1 MRALCV
7 ISGGMDSATCAYIAR
22 REGYEIVALHFDY
35 NQRTMGKER
44 ECFGKIC
51 DDLGVVKRL
60 ILDARFIA
68 QIGGSALTDG
78 TLSIRKGAAELGGAA
93 NSIGMKF
100 NAANSNASD
109 GVKSAGAKFDAVEL
123 CVQAADDL
131 CKTACDLERVAACD
145 GSGAEILV
153 PSNSVNNSFGAD
165 YGVCSVEGSFDVDRN
180 GVCAASAFLG
190 ANLTQSDADEPLRK
204 DKISSQRGGE
214 CTQGGEILMQGGEIS
229 LGGDELS
236 PQGSTNL
243 AQDSETSLKILAQD
257 DKISSQ
263 SNVASSDEILSKR
276 TGRELSS
283 QNGEAI
289 SQSEAEPQQDD
300 KISLKHAGGKI
311 LPQSQNNKI
320 SSQSQS
326 DKIPPPSGERVFS
339 DLPSTYVPFR
349 NGVFLSIAAALA
361 EKERCD
367 AIFIGVVQE
376 DSSGY
381 PDCGAEFIGAFERAL
396 DLGTSR
402 DFHPRIKTPLVH
414 LSKVQIVSLALE
426 IGVPLELTWSCYER
440 EDAACG
446 LCDSCLLRL
455 KGFAGAGAK
464 DKIPYAIKI

>member
-7 ISGGMDSATCAYIAR
+7 ISGGMDSATCAYIAK

-35 NQRTMGKER
+35 DQRTMGKER

-51 DDLGVVKRL
+51 DDLGVAKRFV
-60 ILDARFIA
+60 LDAHFIA

-78 TLSIRKGAAELGGAA
+78 TLPIRKGAAELCAAANSAGTEIDSAVNSKSARLDWQNSIAA
-93 NSIGMKF
+93 NSI
-100 NAANSNASD
+100 N
-109 GVKSAGAKFDAVEL
+109 
-123 CVQAADDL
+123 
-131 CKTACDLERVAACD
+131 
-145 GSGAEILV
+145 AEIGEQ
-153 PSNSVNNSFGAD
+153 NF
-165 YGVCSVEGSFDVDRN
+165 
-180 GVCAASAFLG
+180 AASNFMMSPADVPLD
-190 ANLTQSDADEPLRK
+190 ADSARSSRTQS
-204 DKISSQRGGE
+204 
-214 CTQGGEILMQGGEIS
+214 GEILTQGGEIS
-229 LGGDELS
+229 LQSGAE
-236 PQGSTNL
+236 PQQG
-243 AQDSETSLKILAQD
+243 
-257 DKISSQ
+257 DKISSP
-263 SNVASSDEILSKR
+263 SDES
-276 TGRELSS
+276 
-283 QNGEAI
+283 
-289 SQSEAEPQQDD
+289 
-300 KISLKHAGGKI
+300 
-311 LPQSQNNKI
+311 
-320 SSQSQS
+320 
-326 DKIPPPSGERVFS
+326 VFS

-381 PDCGAEFIGAFERAL
+381 PDCSAEFIGAFERAL

-414 LSKVQIVSLALE
+414 LSKAQIVSLALE

-464 DKIPYAIKI
+464 DKIPYVIEI

>member
-35 NQRTMGKER
+35 NQRTMDKER

-51 DDLGVVKRL
+51 DDLGVAKRF

-78 TLSIRKGAAELGGAA
+78 TLPIRKGAAELGAAANSASAEFNSAINSENAELGELNFIETNSAAKLDGQNSIAA
-93 NSIGMKF
+93 NSI
-100 NAANSNASD
+100 NAEIGGQNFAASNFSTS
-109 GVKSAGAKFDAVEL
+109 SADATLGADSARDSRL
-123 CVQAADDL
+123 Q
-131 CKTACDLERVAACD
+131 
-145 GSGAEILV
+145 SGEILIQDAEIL
-153 PSNSVNNSFGAD
+153 
-165 YGVCSVEGSFDVDRN
+165 
-180 GVCAASAFLG
+180 LG
-190 ANLTQSDADEPLRK
+190 GDEPSPQGGKILACDDK
-204 DKISSQRGGE
+204 ISPQGSKILVQEGEILPQSGVEPPQGDKISSKRAEGE
-214 CTQGGEILMQGGEIS
+214 
-229 LGGDELS
+229 
-236 PQGSTNL
+236 
-243 AQDSETSLKILAQD
+243 
-257 DKISSQ
+257 ISSQ
-263 SNVASSDEILSKR
+263 SR
-276 TGRELSS
+276 
-283 QNGEAI
+283 
-289 SQSEAEPQQDD
+289 
-300 KISLKHAGGKI
+300 
-311 LPQSQNNKI
+311 
-320 SSQSQS
+320 S
-326 DKIPPPSGERVFS
+326 DKIPPQDGESAFS
-339 DLPSTYVPFR
+339 DLPNTYVPFR

-381 PDCGAEFIGAFERAL
+381 PDCSAGFIGAFERAL
-396 DLGTSR
+396 ELGTSR

-414 LSKVQIVSLALE
+414 LSKAQIVSLALE

-464 DKIPYAIKI
+464 DKIPYAIEA

>member
-44 ECFGKIC
+44 ECFDKIC
-51 DDLGVVKRL
+51 DDLGVAKRL

-78 TLSIRKGAAELGGAA
+78 TLPIRKGAAELGGAA
-93 NSIGMKF
+93 NCTGAEIDS
-100 NAANSNASD
+100 AANSASAEFGELNFIETNSAAELSEQNSIATNSTNAET
-109 GVKSAGAKFDAVEL
+109 GGQNFAALNFSASPADATL
-123 CVQAADDL
+123 DADL
-131 CKTACDLERVAACD
+131 ARN
-145 GSGAEILV
+145 SGGCAQSGEIL
-153 PSNSVNNSFGAD
+153 
-165 YGVCSVEGSFDVDRN
+165 
-180 GVCAASAFLG
+180 
-190 ANLTQSDADEPLRK
+190 
-204 DKISSQRGGE
+204 
-214 CTQGGEILMQGGEIS
+214 TQGGEASLGDNEIS
-229 LGGDELS
+229 
-236 PQGSTNL
+236 PQDG
-243 AQDSETSLKILAQD
+243 E
-257 DKISSQ
+257 ISSQ
-263 SNVASSDEILSKR
+263 SK
-276 TGRELSS
+276 
-283 QNGEAI
+283 
-289 SQSEAEPQQDD
+289 AEPQQGD
-300 KISLKHAGGKI
+300 KISPKHAGSEISPK
-311 LPQSQNNKI
+311 SQNNKI

-326 DKIPPPSGERVFS
+326 DKISPPSGEGVFS

-396 DLGTSR
+396 ELGTSR

-414 LSKVQIVSLALE
+414 LSKAQIVSLALE

-464 DKIPYAIKI
+464 DKIPYAIKA

>member
-35 NQRTMGKER
+35 DQRTMGKER

-51 DDLGVVKRL
+51 DDLGVAKRFV
-60 ILDARFIA
+60 LDARFIA

-78 TLSIRKGAAELGGAA
+78 TLPIRKGAAELGGATNSTGTEIDSA
-93 NSIGMKF
+93 VNSKSTRLDGQNSI
-100 NAANSNASD
+100 AANSTNAETGGQNFTALNFSTS
-109 GVKSAGAKFDAVEL
+109 SADVPLAV
-123 CVQAADDL
+123 D
-131 CKTACDLERVAACD
+131 
-145 GSGAEILV
+145 
-153 PSNSVNNSFGAD
+153 
-165 YGVCSVEGSFDVDRN
+165 
-180 GVCAASAFLG
+180 SARDSRL
-190 ANLTQSDADEPLRK
+190 QS
-204 DKISSQRGGE
+204 
-214 CTQGGEILMQGGEIS
+214 GEILIQDCEIP
-229 LGGDELS
+229 LG
-236 PQGSTNL
+236 
-243 AQDSETSLKILAQD
+243 D

-263 SNVASSDEILSKR
+263 DSKILARDGKISLQDGEISSRNL
-276 TGRELSS
+276 T
-283 QNGEAI
+283 
-289 SQSEAEPQQDD
+289 EPQQGD
-300 KISLKHAGGKI
+300 KISSKHAGGEI
-311 LPQSQNNKI
+311 LPQSR
-320 SSQSQS
+320 S
-326 DKIPPPSGERVFS
+326 DKISPPSGESAFS

-381 PDCGAEFIGAFERAL
+381 PDCSAGFIGAFERAL
-396 DLGTSR
+396 ELGTSR

-414 LSKVQIVSLALE
+414 LSKAQIVSLALK

-464 DKIPYAIKI
+464 DKIPYAIEA

>member
-7 ISGGMDSATCAYIAR
+7 ISGGMDSATCAYIAK

-35 NQRTMGKER
+35 DQRTMGKER

-51 DDLGVVKRL
+51 DDLGVAKRFV
-60 ILDARFIA
+60 LDARFIA

-78 TLSIRKGAAELGGAA
+78 TLPIRKGAAELCGAVNSIGAKIDSAA
-93 NSIGMKF
+93 NS
-100 NAANSNASD
+100 
-109 GVKSAGAKFDAVEL
+109 KSARLDGQNFTASNFMTSPAGATL
-123 CVQAADDL
+123 
-131 CKTACDLERVAACD
+131 
-145 GSGAEILV
+145 
-153 PSNSVNNSFGAD
+153 
-165 YGVCSVEGSFDVDRN
+165 GVD
-180 GVCAASAFLG
+180 SARDSCM
-190 ANLTQSDADEPLRK
+190 QS
-204 DKISSQRGGE
+204 
-214 CTQGGEILMQGGEIS
+214 GEIL
-229 LGGDELS
+229 LGGDEFS
-236 PQGSTNL
+236 PQGG
-243 AQDSETSLKILAQD
+243 KILASD
-257 DKISSQ
+257 DKISPQ
-263 SNVASSDEILSKR
+263 DGEILP
-276 TGRELSS
+276 
-283 QNGEAI
+283 
-289 SQSEAEPQQDD
+289 QSEAEPQQGD
-300 KISLKHAGGKI
+300 KIPPKHAGGKI
-311 LPQSQNNKI
+311 LPQSQNNQI
-320 SSQSQS
+320 SSPSRS
-326 DKIPPPSGERVFS
+326 DKISLPGGESAFS

-381 PDCGAEFIGAFERAL
+381 PDCSAGFIGAFERAL

-414 LSKVQIVSLALE
+414 LSKAQIVSLALE
-426 IGVPLELTWSCYER
+426 IGVPLEFTWSCYER

>member
-7 ISGGMDSATCAYIAR
+7 ISGGMDSATCAYIAK

-35 NQRTMGKER
+35 DQRTMGKER

-51 DDLGVVKRL
+51 DDLGVAKRF

-78 TLSIRKGAAELGGAA
+78 TLSIRKGAVELCGAVNTTGAEIDSAA
-93 NSIGMKF
+93 NS
-100 NAANSNASD
+100 
-109 GVKSAGAKFDAVEL
+109 KSAEFRELNFIETNSAAELDGQNFTASNFSASPADAPL
-123 CVQAADDL
+123 SADL
-131 CKTACDLERVAACD
+131 ARN
-145 GSGAEILV
+145 SG
-153 PSNSVNNSFGAD
+153 G
-165 YGVCSVEGSFDVDRN
+165 
-180 GVCAASAFLG
+180 CA
-190 ANLTQSDADEPLRK
+190 QS
-204 DKISSQRGGE
+204 
-214 CTQGGEILMQGGEIS
+214 GEILPQDTEIL
-229 LGGDELS
+229 LGGDELLLQGSKILACDDKIS
-236 PQGSTNL
+236 PQGSKIPT
-243 AQDSETSLKILAQD
+243 QGGKILARD
-257 DKISSQ
+257 DKISPQ
-263 SNVASSDEILSKR
+263 DGEILP
-276 TGRELSS
+276 
-283 QNGEAI
+283 
-289 SQSEAEPQQDD
+289 QSEAEPQQGD
-300 KISLKHAGGKI
+300 KIPPKHAVGEI

-320 SSQSQS
+320 SPQSQS
-326 DKIPPPSGERVFS
+326 DKISPQSGESVFS

-414 LSKVQIVSLALE
+414 LSKAQIVSLALR

-464 DKIPYAIKI
+464 DKIPYAIEA

>member
-7 ISGGMDSATCAYIAR
+7 ISGGMDSATCAYIAK

-35 NQRTMGKER
+35 DQRTMGKER
-44 ECFGKIC
+44 KCFGKIC
-51 DDLGVVKRL
+51 DDLGVAKRL

-78 TLSIRKGAAELGGAA
+78 ALPIRKGAAELCGAVNTTGAEIDSAVNSKSAELGELNFIETNSAAEVNGQNSIAA
-93 NSIGMKF
+93 NSI
-100 NAANSNASD
+100 NAEIGGQNFTALNFSTSSADVPLGADSARNS
-109 GVKSAGAKFDAVEL
+109 GG
-123 CVQAADDL
+123 CVQ
-131 CKTACDLERVAACD
+131 
-145 GSGAEILV
+145 SGEIL
-153 PSNSVNNSFGAD
+153 
-165 YGVCSVEGSFDVDRN
+165 
-180 GVCAASAFLG
+180 
-190 ANLTQSDADEPLRK
+190 
-204 DKISSQRGGE
+204 
-214 CTQGGEILMQGGEIS
+214 TQGGEAS
-229 LGGDELS
+229 LGDNEIS
-236 PQGSTNL
+236 PQGSKIPT
-243 AQDSETSLKILAQD
+243 QGGKILARD

-263 SNVASSDEILSKR
+263 DSEISP
-276 TGRELSS
+276 
-283 QNGEAI
+283 
-289 SQSEAEPQQDD
+289 QSGAEPQQGD
-300 KISLKHAGGKI
+300 KIPPKHAEGEI
-311 LPQSQNNKI
+311 SPQSQNNQI
-320 SSQSQS
+320 SSPSRS
-326 DKIPPPSGERVFS
+326 DKISLPGGESAFL

-367 AIFIGVVQE
+367 TIFIGVVQE

-396 DLGTSR
+396 ELGTSR

-414 LSKVQIVSLALE
+414 LSKAQIVSLALK

-464 DKIPYAIKI
+464 DKIPYAIEI

>member
-35 NQRTMGKER
+35 DQRTMDKER

-51 DDLGVVKRL
+51 DDLGVAKRL

-78 TLSIRKGAAELGGAA
+78 ALPIRKGAAELCGAVNSTGTKIDSAANSKSAEFRELNFIETNSVAELNGQNSIAA
-93 NSIGMKF
+93 NSIDAEIGGQNF
-100 NAANSNASD
+100 TASD
-109 GVKSAGAKFDAVEL
+109 FSAGSADAPL
-123 CVQAADDL
+123 
-131 CKTACDLERVAACD
+131 
-145 GSGAEILV
+145 
-153 PSNSVNNSFGAD
+153 
-165 YGVCSVEGSFDVDRN
+165 
-180 GVCAASAFLG
+180 
-190 ANLTQSDADEPLRK
+190 DADSARNSRLQ
-204 DKISSQRGGE
+204 S
-214 CTQGGEILMQGGEIS
+214 GEILMQDAEILLEGDELSLQDSKILACDDKILSQGSEILVQEGEIS
-229 LGGDELS
+229 LQSGAES
-236 PQGSTNL
+236 QQG
-243 AQDSETSLKILAQD
+243 
-257 DKISSQ
+257 DKIS
-263 SNVASSDEILSKR
+263 
-276 TGRELSS
+276 
-283 QNGEAI
+283 
-289 SQSEAEPQQDD
+289 P
-300 KISLKHAGGKI
+300 KHAGGKI
-311 LPQSQNNKI
+311 LPQSQNNQI
-320 SSQSQS
+320 SSPSRS
-326 DKIPPPSGERVFS
+326 DKISPPSGEGAFS

-414 LSKVQIVSLALE
+414 LSKAQIVSLALE

-464 DKIPYAIKI
+464 DKIPYAIEI

>member
-7 ISGGMDSATCAYIAR
+7 ISGGMDSATCAYIAK

-35 NQRTMGKER
+35 DQRTMDKER

-51 DDLGVVKRL
+51 DDLGVAKRF

-78 TLSIRKGAAELGGAA
+78 TLSIRKGAAELGAA
-93 NSIGMKF
+93 VNSTGTEIDSAVNSNSTRLDGQNSIAENST
-100 NAANSNASD
+100 NAETGGQNFTASNFMTSP
-109 GVKSAGAKFDAVEL
+109 AGATL
-123 CVQAADDL
+123 
-131 CKTACDLERVAACD
+131 
-145 GSGAEILV
+145 
-153 PSNSVNNSFGAD
+153 GAD
-165 YGVCSVEGSFDVDRN
+165 
-180 GVCAASAFLG
+180 SARSG
-190 ANLTQSDADEPLRK
+190 CTQS
-204 DKISSQRGGE
+204 
-214 CTQGGEILMQGGEIS
+214 GEIP
-229 LGGDELS
+229 LG
-236 PQGSTNL
+236 
-243 AQDSETSLKILAQD
+243 D

-263 SNVASSDEILSKR
+263 GSKILVQ
-276 TGRELSS
+276 ES
-283 QNGEAI
+283 QI
-289 SQSEAEPQQDD
+289 SLQSRAEPQQGD
-300 KISLKHAGGKI
+300 KISSKHAEGE
-311 LPQSQNNKI
+311 I
-320 SSQSQS
+320 SSQNQS
-326 DKIPPPSGERVFS
+326 DKISPPSGESVFS

-361 EKERCD
+361 EKECCD

-381 PDCGAEFIGAFERAL
+381 PDCGASFIGAFERAL
-396 DLGTSR
+396 ELGTSR

-414 LSKVQIVSLALE
+414 LSKAQIVSLALE

-464 DKIPYAIKI
+464 DKIPYVIEI

>member
-7 ISGGMDSATCAYIAR
+7 ISGGMDSATCAYIAK

-35 NQRTMGKER
+35 DQRTMGKER

-51 DDLGVVKRL
+51 DDLGVAKRL

-78 TLSIRKGAAELGGAA
+78 ALPIRKGAAELCGAVNFTGTEIDSAANSKSARLDGQNSIAA
-93 NSIGMKF
+93 NSIDAEIGGQNF
-100 NAANSNASD
+100 TASD
-109 GVKSAGAKFDAVEL
+109 FSAGSAAAPLDA
-123 CVQAADDL
+123 D
-131 CKTACDLERVAACD
+131 
-145 GSGAEILV
+145 
-153 PSNSVNNSFGAD
+153 
-165 YGVCSVEGSFDVDRN
+165 
-180 GVCAASAFLG
+180 SARSSR
-190 ANLTQSDADEPLRK
+190 TQS
-204 DKISSQRGGE
+204 
-214 CTQGGEILMQGGEIS
+214 GEILTQESEIS
-229 LGGDELS
+229 LGDDEPS
-236 PQGSTNL
+236 PQGSKIS
-243 AQDSETSLKILAQD
+243 AQSNKISARD
-257 DKISSQ
+257 DKISPQ
-263 SNVASSDEILSKR
+263 DGEILP
-276 TGRELSS
+276 
-283 QNGEAI
+283 
-289 SQSEAEPQQDD
+289 QSGAEPQQGD
-300 KISLKHAGGKI
+300 KILPKHAGGKI
-311 LPQSQNNKI
+311 LPQSQNNQISPQSQNNKI
-320 SSQSQS
+320 S
-326 DKIPPPSGERVFS
+326 PPSGENAFS

-381 PDCGAEFIGAFERAL
+381 PDCSAEFIGAFERAL

-414 LSKVQIVSLALE
+414 LSKAQIVSLALE

-464 DKIPYAIKI
+464 DKIPYAIEA

>member
-35 NQRTMGKER
+35 DQRTMGKER

-51 DDLGVVKRL
+51 DDLGVAKRFV
-60 ILDARFIA
+60 LDARFIA

-78 TLSIRKGAAELGGAA
+78 TLPIRKGAAELCGAA
-93 NSIGMKF
+93 NFTGTEIDGAVNSKSTCLEGQNSIE
-100 NAANSNASD
+100 ANSINTEIGGQNFTVSNFMTSPA
-109 GVKSAGAKFDAVEL
+109 DAPL
-123 CVQAADDL
+123 
-131 CKTACDLERVAACD
+131 
-145 GSGAEILV
+145 
-153 PSNSVNNSFGAD
+153 GAD
-165 YGVCSVEGSFDVDRN
+165 LARN
-180 GVCAASAFLG
+180 S
-190 ANLTQSDADEPLRK
+190 
-204 DKISSQRGGE
+204 GG
-214 CTQGGEILMQGGEIS
+214 CVQGGEILTRDGETS
-229 LGGDELS
+229 LGDNEIS
-236 PQGSTNL
+236 PQGSKIS
-243 AQDSETSLKILAQD
+243 AQSDKILACD
-257 DKISSQ
+257 DKILPQ
-263 SNVASSDEILSKR
+263 DGEILP
-276 TGRELSS
+276 
-283 QNGEAI
+283 
-289 SQSEAEPQQDD
+289 QSEAEPQRGD
-300 KISLKHAGGKI
+300 KIPPKHAEGKI
-311 LPQSQNNKI
+311 SPQSQNNQI

-326 DKIPPPSGERVFS
+326 DKISPPSGESVFS

-361 EKERCD
+361 EKEHCD

-381 PDCGAEFIGAFERAL
+381 PDCSAEFIGAFERAL
-396 DLGTSR
+396 DLGTSH

-414 LSKVQIVSLALE
+414 LSKAQIVSLALE

-464 DKIPYAIKI
+464 DKIPYAIEA

>member
-35 NQRTMGKER
+35 DQRTMDKER
-44 ECFGKIC
+44 ECFSKIC
-51 DDLGVVKRL
+51 DDLGVAKRL

-78 TLSIRKGAAELGGAA
+78 TLPIRKGAAELCGAA
-93 NSIGMKF
+93 NSTGAEFDSAVNSK
-100 NAANSNASD
+100 NARLDGQNSIEANSINAEIGGQNFTASD
-109 GVKSAGAKFDAVEL
+109 FSAGS
-123 CVQAADDL
+123 ADVLLGTD
-131 CKTACDLERVAACD
+131 
-145 GSGAEILV
+145 
-153 PSNSVNNSFGAD
+153 
-165 YGVCSVEGSFDVDRN
+165 
-180 GVCAASAFLG
+180 SARSSR
-190 ANLTQSDADEPLRK
+190 TQS
-204 DKISSQRGGE
+204 
-214 CTQGGEILMQGGEIS
+214 GEILTQDREIS
-229 LGGDELS
+229 LGGDEIS
-236 PQGSTNL
+236 SQRG
-243 AQDSETSLKILAQD
+243 KILARD

-263 SNVASSDEILSKR
+263 GGEISL
-276 TGRELSS
+276 
-283 QNGEAI
+283 
-289 SQSEAEPQQDD
+289 QSGAEPQQGD
-300 KISLKHAGGKI
+300 KISSKHSEG
-311 LPQSQNNKI
+311 KI
-320 SSQSQS
+320 SSQNQS
-326 DKIPPPSGERVFS
+326 DKIPPPSGESVFS

-381 PDCGAEFIGAFERAL
+381 PDCSASFIAAFERAL
-396 DLGTSR
+396 DLGTNR
-402 DFHPRIKTPLVH
+402 DFHPCIKTPLVH
-414 LSKVQIVSLALE
+414 LSKAQIVSLALK

-464 DKIPYAIKI
+464 DKIPYAIEA

>member
-7 ISGGMDSATCAYIAR
+7 ISGGMDSATCAYIAK

-35 NQRTMGKER
+35 DQRTMGKER

-51 DDLGVVKRL
+51 DDLGVAKRL

-78 TLSIRKGAAELGGAA
+78 TLPIRKGAAELCGAA
-93 NSIGMKF
+93 
-100 NAANSNASD
+100 
-109 GVKSAGAKFDAVEL
+109 KSAGAEIDSAANSKSAEFGELNFAETNSVAELDGQNSIVANSINAEIGGQNFTALNFSASPADATL
-123 CVQAADDL
+123 GADSARSSCVQ
-131 CKTACDLERVAACD
+131 
-145 GSGAEILV
+145 S
-153 PSNSVNNSFGAD
+153 
-165 YGVCSVEGSFDVDRN
+165 
-180 GVCAASAFLG
+180 
-190 ANLTQSDADEPLRK
+190 
-204 DKISSQRGGE
+204 
-214 CTQGGEILMQGGEIS
+214 GEILTQDGEAS
-229 LGGDELS
+229 LGDNEIS
-236 PQGSTNL
+236 PQGG
-243 AQDSETSLKILAQD
+243 KILA
-257 DKISSQ
+257 
-263 SNVASSDEILSKR
+263 R
-276 TGRELSS
+276 
-283 QNGEAI
+283 
-289 SQSEAEPQQDD
+289 DD
-300 KISLKHAGGKI
+300 KISLQDGEILPQSGAEPQQGDKIPPKHAGGEI
-311 LPQSQNNKI
+311 LPQSQNNQI
-320 SSQSQS
+320 SSQSRS
-326 DKIPPPSGERVFS
+326 DKIPPQSRESAFS

-414 LSKVQIVSLALE
+414 LSKAQIVSLALE

-464 DKIPYAIKI
+464 DKIPYAIEA

>member
-35 NQRTMGKER
+35 DQRTMGKER
-44 ECFGKIC
+44 ECFSKIC
-51 DDLGVVKRL
+51 DDLGVTKRL

-78 TLSIRKGAAELGGAA
+78 TLPIRKGAAELCGAA
-93 NSIGMKF
+93 NFTGAKIDS
-100 NAANSNASD
+100 AADS
-109 GVKSAGAKFDAVEL
+109 KSAELGELNFIETNSVAELNGQNSIAVNSTNAEIGGQNFTALNFSASPADATL
-123 CVQAADDL
+123 DADLARNSGGCVQ
-131 CKTACDLERVAACD
+131 
-145 GSGAEILV
+145 SGEIL
-153 PSNSVNNSFGAD
+153 
-165 YGVCSVEGSFDVDRN
+165 
-180 GVCAASAFLG
+180 
-190 ANLTQSDADEPLRK
+190 
-204 DKISSQRGGE
+204 
-214 CTQGGEILMQGGEIS
+214 TQGGEAS
-229 LGGDELS
+229 LGGDEFSPQSSKILACDDKIS
-236 PQGSTNL
+236 PQGS
-243 AQDSETSLKILAQD
+243 KILVQEG
-257 DKISSQ
+257 
-263 SNVASSDEILSKR
+263 EILS
-276 TGRELSS
+276 
-283 QNGEAI
+283 
-289 SQSEAEPQQDD
+289 QSGAEPQQGD
-300 KISLKHAGGKI
+300 KIPSKHAGG
-311 LPQSQNNKI
+311 KI

-326 DKIPPPSGERVFS
+326 DRIPPPSGESVFL

-376 DSSGY
+376 DGSGY
-381 PDCGAEFIGAFERAL
+381 PDCGAEFISAFERAL

-414 LSKVQIVSLALE
+414 LSKAQIVSLALR

-464 DKIPYAIKI
+464 DKIPYAIEA

>member
-7 ISGGMDSATCAYIAR
+7 ISGGMDSATCAYIAK

-35 NQRTMGKER
+35 DQRTMGKER

-51 DDLGVVKRL
+51 DDLGVAKRF

-68 QIGGSALTDG
+68 QIGGSALTDD
-78 TLSIRKGAAELGGAA
+78 TLSIRKGAVELCAAANFTGTRIDSAVNCKSTRLDGQNSIAA
-93 NSIGMKF
+93 NSTNAKIGEQNF
-100 NAANSNASD
+100 AASNFMTSPADASLAVD
-109 GVKSAGAKFDAVEL
+109 SARDSCA
-123 CVQAADDL
+123 Q
-131 CKTACDLERVAACD
+131 
-145 GSGAEILV
+145 SGEILTRDGET
-153 PSNSVNNSFGAD
+153 S
-165 YGVCSVEGSFDVDRN
+165 
-180 GVCAASAFLG
+180 
-190 ANLTQSDADEPLRK
+190 LR
-204 DKISSQRGGE
+204 DGEISSQGSKISAQSGK
-214 CTQGGEILMQGGEIS
+214 ILACDDKI
-229 LGGDELS
+229 S
-236 PQGSTNL
+236 PQGS
-243 AQDSETSLKILAQD
+243 KILVQEG
-257 DKISSQ
+257 
-263 SNVASSDEILSKR
+263 EILP
-276 TGRELSS
+276 
-283 QNGEAI
+283 
-289 SQSEAEPQQDD
+289 QSGVEPQQGD
-300 KISLKHAGGKI
+300 KIPPKHAGDKIPLKHAGGKI
-311 LPQSQNNKI
+311 LPQSQNNQI
-320 SSQSQS
+320 SSPSRS
-326 DKIPPPSGERVFS
+326 DKISPPSGESAFS

-381 PDCGAEFIGAFERAL
+381 PDCSAEFIGAFERVL
-396 DLGTSR
+396 ELGTSR

-414 LSKVQIVSLALE
+414 LSKAQIVSLALE

>member
-35 NQRTMGKER
+35 DQRTMGKER

-51 DDLGVVKRL
+51 DDLGVAKRL

-78 TLSIRKGAAELGGAA
+78 TLPIRKGAAELCGAA
-93 NSIGMKF
+93 NSASVKIDS
-100 NAANSNASD
+100 AANSKSTRLD
-109 GVKSAGAKFDAVEL
+109 GQNSI
-123 CVQAADDL
+123 AAN
-131 CKTACDLERVAACD
+131 
-145 GSGAEILV
+145 SINAEIGGQ
-153 PSNSVNNSFGAD
+153 NF
-165 YGVCSVEGSFDVDRN
+165 
-180 GVCAASAFLG
+180 AASNFSTSP
-190 ANLTQSDADEPLRK
+190 ANAPLSADLARNSGGCAQK
-204 DKISSQRGGE
+204 DE
-214 CTQGGEILMQGGEIS
+214 
-229 LGGDELS
+229 
-236 PQGSTNL
+236 
-243 AQDSETSLKILAQD
+243 ILAQD
-257 DKISSQ
+257 GEASLRDGEISAQGSKISAQSGKILARDDKILPQ
-263 SNVASSDEILSKR
+263 DGEILP
-276 TGRELSS
+276 
-283 QNGEAI
+283 
-289 SQSEAEPQQDD
+289 QSGAEPQRGD
-300 KISLKHAGGKI
+300 KIPPKHAVGEI
-311 LPQSQNNKI
+311 SPQSQNNQI
-320 SSQSQS
+320 SSPSRS
-326 DKIPPPSGERVFS
+326 DKITPPSSESVFS

-376 DSSGY
+376 DGSGY

-414 LSKVQIVSLALE
+414 LSKAQIVSLALG

-464 DKIPYAIKI
+464 DKIPYAIEA

>member
-7 ISGGMDSATCAYIAR
+7 ISGGMDSATCAYIAK

-35 NQRTMGKER
+35 DQRTMGKER

-51 DDLGVVKRL
+51 DDLGVAKRFV
-60 ILDARFIA
+60 LDARFIA

-78 TLSIRKGAAELGGAA
+78 ALPIRKGAAELCAAA
-93 NSIGMKF
+93 NSASAEI
-100 NAANSNASD
+100 NSAANFKN
-109 GVKSAGAKFDAVEL
+109 VEL
-123 CVQAADDL
+123 GELNFIETNSAAELDGQNFTASNFSASPADAPLSADL
-131 CKTACDLERVAACD
+131 ARN
-145 GSGAEILV
+145 SG
-153 PSNSVNNSFGAD
+153 G
-165 YGVCSVEGSFDVDRN
+165 
-180 GVCAASAFLG
+180 CA
-190 ANLTQSDADEPLRK
+190 QS
-204 DKISSQRGGE
+204 
-214 CTQGGEILMQGGEIS
+214 GEILPQDTEIL

-236 PQGSTNL
+236 LQGS
-243 AQDSETSLKILAQD
+243 KILACD
-257 DKISSQ
+257 DKISLQGSKILVQ
-263 SNVASSDEILSKR
+263 EGEISL
-276 TGRELSS
+276 
-283 QNGEAI
+283 
-289 SQSEAEPQQDD
+289 QSEAEPQQGD
-300 KISLKHAGGKI
+300 KIPPKHAVGEI

-320 SSQSQS
+320 SLQSQS
-326 DKIPPPSGERVFS
+326 DKITPQSGESVFS

-381 PDCGAEFIGAFERAL
+381 PDCSASFIGAFERAL

-402 DFHPRIKTPLVH
+402 DFHPRIKIPLVH
-414 LSKVQIVSLALE
+414 LSKAQIVSLALE

-464 DKIPYAIKI
+464 DKIPYAIEA

>member
-35 NQRTMGKER
+35 DQRTMDKER

-51 DDLGVVKRL
+51 DDLGVAKRFV
-60 ILDARFIA
+60 LDARFIA

-78 TLSIRKGAAELGGAA
+78 TLPIRKGAAELCSAA
-93 NSIGMKF
+93 N
-100 NAANSNASD
+100 
-109 GVKSAGAKFDAVEL
+109 
-123 CVQAADDL
+123 C
-131 CKTACDLERVAACD
+131 T
-145 GSGAEILV
+145 GAEIGRQNFTA
-153 PSNSVNNSFGAD
+153 SNFSTSPAD
-165 YGVCSVEGSFDVDRN
+165 APLSADLARSG
-180 GVCAASAFLG
+180 CAQSG
-190 ANLTQSDADEPLRK
+190 EILTQNDEALLGGYE
-204 DKISSQRGGE
+204 ISSQGSK
-214 CTQGGEILMQGGEIS
+214 IS
-229 LGGDELS
+229 
-236 PQGSTNL
+236 
-243 AQDSETSLKILAQD
+243 AQSGKILARD
-257 DKISSQ
+257 DKISPQKGEISPQ
-263 SNVASSDEILSKR
+263 S
-276 TGRELSS
+276 G
-283 QNGEAI
+283 
-289 SQSEAEPQQDD
+289 AEPQQGD
-300 KISLKHAGGKI
+300 KIPPKHAGSEI
-311 LPQSQNNKI
+311 SPQSQNNQI

-326 DKIPPPSGERVFS
+326 DKISPQSSESAFS

-361 EKERCD
+361 EKEHCD

-381 PDCGAEFIGAFERAL
+381 PDCSASFIGAFERAL

-414 LSKVQIVSLALE
+414 LSKAQIVSLALE
-426 IGVPLELTWSCYER
+426 IGVPLEFTWSCYER

-464 DKIPYAIKI
+464 DKIPYAIEA

>member
-7 ISGGMDSATCAYIAR
+7 ISGGMDSATCAYIAK
-22 REGYEIVALHFDY
+22 REGYEIMALHFDY
-35 NQRTMGKER
+35 DQRTMGKER

-51 DDLGVVKRL
+51 DDLGVAKRF

-78 TLSIRKGAAELGGAA
+78 TLSIRKGAAELCGAA
-93 NSIGMKF
+93 NTTGTEIDSAANFKSARLEGQNSI
-100 NAANSNASD
+100 AANSTN
-109 GVKSAGAKFDAVEL
+109 
-123 CVQAADDL
+123 
-131 CKTACDLERVAACD
+131 
-145 GSGAEILV
+145 AEIGGQNFTASNFSASSADV
-153 PSNSVNNSFGAD
+153 PLGAD
-165 YGVCSVEGSFDVDRN
+165 
-180 GVCAASAFLG
+180 SARSSC
-190 ANLTQSDADEPLRK
+190 TQS
-204 DKISSQRGGE
+204 
-214 CTQGGEILMQGGEIS
+214 GEIS
-229 LGGDELS
+229 LGGDEIS
-236 PQGSTNL
+236 SHGG
-243 AQDSETSLKILAQD
+243 KILARYNKILPQGGEISLQSGSESQQG
-257 DKISSQ
+257 DKISS
-263 SNVASSDEILSKR
+263 KR
-276 TGRELSS
+276 AE
-283 QNGEAI
+283 GE
-289 SQSEAEPQQDD
+289 
-300 KISLKHAGGKI
+300 
-311 LPQSQNNKI
+311 I

-326 DKIPPPSGERVFS
+326 DKISPPSGESVFS

-381 PDCGAEFIGAFERAL
+381 PDCSAGFIAAFERAL
-396 DLGTSR
+396 ELGTSR

-414 LSKVQIVSLALE
+414 LSKAQIVSLALK

-464 DKIPYAIKI
+464 DKIPYAIEI

>member
-35 NQRTMGKER
+35 NQRTMDKER

-51 DDLGVVKRL
+51 DDLGVAKRFV
-60 ILDARFIA
+60 LDARFIA
-68 QIGGSALTDG
+68 QIGGNALTDG
-78 TLSIRKGAAELGGAA
+78 TLPIRKGAAELCGAA
-93 NSIGMKF
+93 NSTGTEIDS
-100 NAANSNASD
+100 AANSKNA
-109 GVKSAGAKFDAVEL
+109 EL
-123 CVQAADDL
+123 GELNFIETNSVAELNGQNSIAAN
-131 CKTACDLERVAACD
+131 TT
-145 GSGAEILV
+145 GAEIGGQNFTASDFSTSPAGATL
-153 PSNSVNNSFGAD
+153 GAD
-165 YGVCSVEGSFDVDRN
+165 
-180 GVCAASAFLG
+180 SARSSR
-190 ANLTQSDADEPLRK
+190 TQS
-204 DKISSQRGGE
+204 
-214 CTQGGEILMQGGEIS
+214 GEILTQESEIS
-229 LGGDELS
+229 LGGDEPL
-236 PQGSTNL
+236 PQG
-243 AQDSETSLKILAQD
+243 DKILARD

-263 SNVASSDEILSKR
+263 GSKILVQESEILPQS
-276 TGRELSS
+276 GAEL
-283 QNGEAI
+283 
-289 SQSEAEPQQDD
+289 QQGD
-300 KISLKHAGGKI
+300 KISSKHAGGE
-311 LPQSQNNKI
+311 I
-320 SSQSQS
+320 SSQNQS
-326 DKIPPPSGERVFS
+326 DKIPPQGGASVFS

-381 PDCGAEFIGAFERAL
+381 PDCSASFIGAFERAL

-414 LSKVQIVSLALE
+414 LSKAQIVSLALR

-464 DKIPYAIKI
+464 DKIPYAIEA

>member
-7 ISGGMDSATCAYIAR
+7 ISGGMDSATCAYIAK

-35 NQRTMGKER
+35 DQRTMDKER

-51 DDLGVVKRL
+51 DDLGVAKRL

-78 TLSIRKGAAELGGAA
+78 ALPIRKGAAELCGAVNSIGAKIDSAANSKSARLDGQNSIAA
-93 NSIGMKF
+93 NSIDAEIGGQNF
-100 NAANSNASD
+100 TASD
-109 GVKSAGAKFDAVEL
+109 FSAGSADAPL
-123 CVQAADDL
+123 DADSARSSRTQSGEILTQESEISLGDDEPSPQGGKIL
-131 CKTACDLERVAACD
+131 AYDDKISPQGSEISSQ
-145 GSGAEILV
+145 SGAEPQQGDEI
-153 PSNSVNNSFGAD
+153 PPKHA
-165 YGVCSVEGSFDVDRN
+165 GSEI
-180 GVCAASAFLG
+180 SS
-190 ANLTQSDADEPLRK
+190 QSES
-204 DKISSQRGGE
+204 DKISS
-214 CTQGGEILMQGGEIS
+214 
-229 LGGDELS
+229 
-236 PQGSTNL
+236 
-243 AQDSETSLKILAQD
+243 
-257 DKISSQ
+257 
-263 SNVASSDEILSKR
+263 
-276 TGRELSS
+276 
-283 QNGEAI
+283 
-289 SQSEAEPQQDD
+289 
-300 KISLKHAGGKI
+300 
-311 LPQSQNNKI
+311 
-320 SSQSQS
+320 
-326 DKIPPPSGERVFS
+326 PSGESAFS

-381 PDCGAEFIGAFERAL
+381 PDCSAKFIGAFERAL

-414 LSKVQIVSLALE
+414 LNKAQIVSLALE

-464 DKIPYAIKI
+464 DKIPYAIEI

>member
-7 ISGGMDSATCAYIAR
+7 ISGGMDSATCAYIAK

-35 NQRTMGKER
+35 NQRTMDKER

-51 DDLGVVKRL
+51 DDLGVAKRF

-78 TLSIRKGAAELGGAA
+78 TLQIRKGAVELYGAA
-93 NSIGMKF
+93 NSASAEIDS
-100 NAANSNASD
+100 AANSKNAEL
-109 GVKSAGAKFDAVEL
+109 VEL
-123 CVQAADDL
+123 NFIETNSAAKLDGQNSIATNSINDETGGQNLTASNFMTNLVGATLGADSARDSCVQ
-131 CKTACDLERVAACD
+131 
-145 GSGAEILV
+145 S
-153 PSNSVNNSFGAD
+153 
-165 YGVCSVEGSFDVDRN
+165 
-180 GVCAASAFLG
+180 
-190 ANLTQSDADEPLRK
+190 
-204 DKISSQRGGE
+204 
-214 CTQGGEILMQGGEIS
+214 GEILTQESKIS
-229 LGGDELS
+229 LGGDEIS
-236 PQGSTNL
+236 SQRS
-243 AQDSETSLKILAQD
+243 KILACD
-257 DKISSQ
+257 DKISPQGGEISPQSGAESQ
-263 SNVASSDEILSKR
+263 Q
-276 TGRELSS
+276 G
-283 QNGEAI
+283 
-289 SQSEAEPQQDD
+289 D
-300 KISLKHAGGKI
+300 KISSKHAEGE
-311 LPQSQNNKI
+311 I

-326 DKIPPPSGERVFS
+326 DKISPPSGESAFS

-402 DFHPRIKTPLVH
+402 NFHPRIRIPLVH
-414 LSKVQIVSLALE
+414 LSKAQIVSLALG

-464 DKIPYAIKI
+464 DKIPYALEA

>member
-1 MRALCV
+1 MKALCV
-7 ISGGMDSATCAYIAR
+7 ISGGMDSATCAYIAK

-35 NQRTMGKER
+35 DQRTMGKER

-51 DDLGVVKRL
+51 DDLGVAKRFV
-60 ILDARFIA
+60 LDARFIA

-78 TLSIRKGAAELGGAA
+78 TLSIRKGAAELGAAA
-93 NSIGMKF
+93 NSASAEIDS
-100 NAANSNASD
+100 AANSKNARLDRQNSIAANSTNAEIGGQNFAASNFMTSPAD
-109 GVKSAGAKFDAVEL
+109 VPLAVDSARDS
-123 CVQAADDL
+123 CMQ
-131 CKTACDLERVAACD
+131 
-145 GSGAEILV
+145 SGKILMQDAEILL
-153 PSNSVNNSFGAD
+153 
-165 YGVCSVEGSFDVDRN
+165 E
-180 GVCAASAFLG
+180 
-190 ANLTQSDADEPLRK
+190 
-204 DKISSQRGGE
+204 
-214 CTQGGEILMQGGEIS
+214 
-229 LGGDELS
+229 GDELS
-236 PQGSTNL
+236 L
-243 AQDSETSLKILAQD
+243 QDSKILACD
-257 DKISSQ
+257 DKILSQ
-263 SNVASSDEILSKR
+263 GSEILVQ
-276 TGRELSS
+276 E
-283 QNGEAI
+283 GEI
-289 SQSEAEPQQDD
+289 SPQSGAEPQQGD
-300 KISLKHAGGKI
+300 KISPKHAGSEISPK
-311 LPQSQNNKI
+311 SQNNKI

-326 DKIPPPSGERVFS
+326 DKIPPPSGEGVFS

-376 DSSGY
+376 DGSGY

-414 LSKVQIVSLALE
+414 LSKSQIVSLALE

-464 DKIPYAIKI
+464 DKIPYAIEA

>member
-51 DDLGVVKRL
+51 DDLGVAKRL

-78 TLSIRKGAAELGGAA
+78 ALPIRKGAAELCGAA
-93 NSIGMKF
+93 NSKNAEFGELNFIETNSPAELDGQNSIAVNSINAEIGGQNF
-100 NAANSNASD
+100 TALNFSASP
-109 GVKSAGAKFDAVEL
+109 AGAPL
-123 CVQAADDL
+123 SADL
-131 CKTACDLERVAACD
+131 ARN
-145 GSGAEILV
+145 SGGCAQKDEIL
-153 PSNSVNNSFGAD
+153 
-165 YGVCSVEGSFDVDRN
+165 
-180 GVCAASAFLG
+180 
-190 ANLTQSDADEPLRK
+190 
-204 DKISSQRGGE
+204 
-214 CTQGGEILMQGGEIS
+214 TQGGEAS
-229 LGGDELS
+229 LGGDEIS
-236 PQGSTNL
+236 PQGSKIS
-243 AQDSETSLKILAQD
+243 AQSGKILASD
-257 DKISSQ
+257 DKISPQ
-263 SNVASSDEILSKR
+263 DGEILP
-276 TGRELSS
+276 
-283 QNGEAI
+283 
-289 SQSEAEPQQDD
+289 QSEAEPQQGDKIPPKHAGD
-300 KISLKHAGGKI
+300 KISPKHAGSEISPK
-311 LPQSQNNKI
+311 SQNNKI

-402 DFHPRIKTPLVH
+402 DFHPRIKTPLVY
-414 LSKVQIVSLALE
+414 LSKAQIVSLALE

-464 DKIPYAIKI
+464 DKIPYAIEA

>member
-7 ISGGMDSATCAYIAR
+7 ISGGMDSATCAYIAK

-35 NQRTMGKER
+35 NQRTMDKER

-51 DDLGVVKRL
+51 DDLGVAKRF

-78 TLSIRKGAAELGGAA
+78 TLQIRKGAAELCGAA
-93 NSIGMKF
+93 NSASAEIDS
-100 NAANSNASD
+100 AANSKNAEL
-109 GVKSAGAKFDAVEL
+109 VEL
-123 CVQAADDL
+123 NFIETNSAAKLDGQNSIATNSINDETGGQNLTASNFMTNLVGATLGADSARDSCVQ
-131 CKTACDLERVAACD
+131 
-145 GSGAEILV
+145 S
-153 PSNSVNNSFGAD
+153 
-165 YGVCSVEGSFDVDRN
+165 
-180 GVCAASAFLG
+180 
-190 ANLTQSDADEPLRK
+190 
-204 DKISSQRGGE
+204 
-214 CTQGGEILMQGGEIS
+214 GEILTQESKIS
-229 LGGDELS
+229 LGGDEIS
-236 PQGSTNL
+236 SQRS
-243 AQDSETSLKILAQD
+243 KILACD
-257 DKISSQ
+257 DKISPQGGEISPQSGAESQ
-263 SNVASSDEILSKR
+263 Q
-276 TGRELSS
+276 G
-283 QNGEAI
+283 
-289 SQSEAEPQQDD
+289 D
-300 KISLKHAGGKI
+300 KISSKHAEGE
-311 LPQSQNNKI
+311 I

-326 DKIPPPSGERVFS
+326 DKISPPSGESAFS

-402 DFHPRIKTPLVH
+402 NFHPRIRIPLVH
-414 LSKVQIVSLALE
+414 LSKAQIVSLALG

-464 DKIPYAIKI
+464 DKIPYAIEA

>member
-51 DDLGVVKRL
+51 DDLGVAKRF

-78 TLSIRKGAAELGGAA
+78 TLPIRKGAAELCGAA
-93 NSIGMKF
+93 NSTGTKIDS
-100 NAANSNASD
+100 AANSKNARLEGQNSI
-109 GVKSAGAKFDAVEL
+109 
-123 CVQAADDL
+123 AANSID
-131 CKTACDLERVAACD
+131 
-145 GSGAEILV
+145 AEIGGQNFTA
-153 PSNSVNNSFGAD
+153 SNFSTSSAD
-165 YGVCSVEGSFDVDRN
+165 
-180 GVCAASAFLG
+180 ASL
-190 ANLTQSDADEPLRK
+190 DADSAR
-204 DKISSQRGGE
+204 SGCAQSGE
-214 CTQGGEILMQGGEIS
+214 ILTQGGEAS
-229 LGGDELS
+229 LGDNEIS
-236 PQGSTNL
+236 PQGG
-243 AQDSETSLKILAQD
+243 KILA
-257 DKISSQ
+257 
-263 SNVASSDEILSKR
+263 R
-276 TGRELSS
+276 
-283 QNGEAI
+283 
-289 SQSEAEPQQDD
+289 DD
-300 KISLKHAGGKI
+300 KISLQDGEIASQSGAE
-311 LPQSQNNKI
+311 PQQGDKI
-320 SSQSQS
+320 SSKHADGKISPQSQS
-326 DKIPPPSGERVFS
+326 DKISPPSGESAFS

-361 EKERCD
+361 EKECCD

-376 DSSGY
+376 DGSGY

-414 LSKVQIVSLALE
+414 LSKAQIVSLALE
-426 IGVPLELTWSCYER
+426 IGVPLEFTWSCYER

-464 DKIPYAIKI
+464 DKIPYAIEA

>member
-7 ISGGMDSATCAYIAR
+7 ISGGMDSATCAYIAK

-35 NQRTMGKER
+35 DQRTMGKER

-51 DDLGVVKRL
+51 DDLGVAKRFV
-60 ILDARFIA
+60 LDTRFIA
-68 QIGGSALTDG
+68 QIGGSALTDD
-78 TLSIRKGAAELGGAA
+78 TLPIRKGAAELGGAA
-93 NSIGMKF
+93 NSASAEIDS
-100 NAANSNASD
+100 AANSKSAELGELNFIETNSAAELYEQNSIAANYINAEIGGQNFTEANFLTS
-109 GVKSAGAKFDAVEL
+109 SAGATL
-123 CVQAADDL
+123 
-131 CKTACDLERVAACD
+131 
-145 GSGAEILV
+145 
-153 PSNSVNNSFGAD
+153 
-165 YGVCSVEGSFDVDRN
+165 GVDSTRSSR
-180 GVCAASAFLG
+180 
-190 ANLTQSDADEPLRK
+190 TQS
-204 DKISSQRGGE
+204 
-214 CTQGGEILMQGGEIS
+214 GEILTQDREIS
-229 LGGDELS
+229 LGGDEFS
-236 PQGSTNL
+236 PQGG
-243 AQDSETSLKILAQD
+243 KILACD

-263 SNVASSDEILSKR
+263 RSKILVQEGKISLQS
-276 TGRELSS
+276 GAES
-283 QNGEAI
+283 QQG
-289 SQSEAEPQQDD
+289 D
-300 KISLKHAGGKI
+300 KISSKRAEGE
-311 LPQSQNNKI
+311 I

-326 DKIPPPSGERVFS
+326 DKIPPQGGESVFS

-381 PDCGAEFIGAFERAL
+381 PDCSAGFIGAFERAL
-396 DLGTSR
+396 ELGTSR

-414 LSKVQIVSLALE
+414 LSKAQIVSLALE

-464 DKIPYAIKI
+464 DKIPYAIEV

>member
-7 ISGGMDSATCAYIAR
+7 ISGGMDSATCAYIAK

-35 NQRTMGKER
+35 DQRTMGKER

-51 DDLGVVKRL
+51 DDLGVAKRL

-78 TLSIRKGAAELGGAA
+78 ALPIRKGAAELCGAVNSIGAKIDSAA
-93 NSIGMKF
+93 NSKSARLDGQNFTKTNSVAELDGQNSI
-100 NAANSNASD
+100 AANSTNAETGGQNFTASNFMTSLAD
-109 GVKSAGAKFDAVEL
+109 APLGA
-123 CVQAADDL
+123 DL
-131 CKTACDLERVAACD
+131 ARN
-145 GSGAEILV
+145 SGGCAQKDEILTQD
-153 PSNSVNNSFGAD
+153 G
-165 YGVCSVEGSFDVDRN
+165 E
-180 GVCAASAFLG
+180 ASL
-190 ANLTQSDADEPLRK
+190 K
-204 DKISSQRGGE
+204 
-214 CTQGGEILMQGGEIS
+214 
-229 LGGDELS
+229 GDEIS
-236 PQGSTNL
+236 PQGSKIS
-243 AQDSETSLKILAQD
+243 AQSDKVLTCDGGISPQD
-257 DKISSQ
+257 CEISSQ
-263 SNVASSDEILSKR
+263 S
-276 TGRELSS
+276 G
-283 QNGEAI
+283 
-289 SQSEAEPQQDD
+289 AEPQQGD
-300 KISLKHAGGKI
+300 KIPPKHAEGEI
-311 LPQSQNNKI
+311 SPQSQNNKI

-326 DKIPPPSGERVFS
+326 DKISPPSGERVFS

-396 DLGTSR
+396 ELGTSR

-414 LSKVQIVSLALE
+414 LSKAQIVSLALE

-455 KGFAGAGAK
+455 KGFAGAGTK
-464 DKIPYAIKI
+464 DKIPYAIEA